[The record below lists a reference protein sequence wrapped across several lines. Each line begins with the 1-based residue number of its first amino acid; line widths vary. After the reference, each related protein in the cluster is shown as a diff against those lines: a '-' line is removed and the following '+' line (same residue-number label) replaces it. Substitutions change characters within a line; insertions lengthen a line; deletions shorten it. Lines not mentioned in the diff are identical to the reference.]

1 MNDFFPFVY
10 SDSDPE
16 PILRDV
22 FSGWESGTGLF
33 SILAAQTT
41 LPWANAE
48 NVDNSVLDIAYF
60 GNHSGGKFCAP
71 LVKLLINDEGVIPAA
86 ARVTIAKILISKY
99 LNNWNHLWET
109 NVAVYSPIHNYDMYE
124 ERDLATT
131 DDNVETTDGELSR
144 TGTEGLTH
152 GMVESTQHGRTEDN
166 VNYKYGLNTTVY
178 QQNRSDENVST
189 EGGTTVTTDSGTDT
203 TTRNLVD
210 STDQKVT
217 EDNEGTEHEE
227 THRYGNI
234 GVTTTQKL
242 IQEERNLWLWNF
254 FDEVFNDLDK
264 ELALAFHDPCRV

>member
-22 FSGWESGTGLF
+22 FDGWELGTGLF
-33 SILAAQTT
+33 SFLAAQGTM
-41 LPWANAE
+41 PWANAE

-71 LVKLLINDEGVIPAA
+71 LVKLLINDDGIVPQA

-189 EGGTTVTTDSGTDT
+189 EGGTTTTTDSGTDT

-210 STDQKVT
+210 STDQTVT

-242 IQEERNLWLWNF
+242 LQEERNLWLWNF
-254 FDEVFNDLDK
+254 FDEVFSDLDK